1 VTKVKEKVITE
12 KTLTA
17 KENRNFRRK
26 AKELP
31 FGFYFLTS
39 DRSCLSTDLFGG
51 AFLSCISFLCAL
63 RVFV

>member
-39 DRSCLSTDLFGG
+39 DRSCLSAGLFGG
-51 AFLSCISFLCAL
+51 PS
-63 RVFV
+63 

>member
-1 VTKVKEKVITE
+1 MTKVKEKVITE

-17 KENRNFRRK
+17 KEKGIFRRK

-39 DRSCLSTDLFGG
+39 DRSCLSAGLFGG
-51 AFLSCISFLCAL
+51 PS
-63 RVFV
+63 